1 VRRPHGPYTRY
12 PPRFTMSAAAW
23 LTLGILIGILI
34 GFICIKVSE

>member
-1 VRRPHGPYTRY
+1 VRKPHGPYTRY
-12 PPRFTMSAAAW
+12 PPNIHMSATGW